1 MFLWWFVFLVCYV
14 MICVNDTATPEIY
27 PYSHSFPTRHSSE
40 LCIGRAFERRR
51 WTLGSGAEGDAMS
64 CWENCWESCWRGSA
78 RKRQEGQETVQV
90 WPLCSSSARLAGRAP
105 AAAATSSATRRA

>member
-1 MFLWWFVFLVCYV
+1 MSRFNVQMQDF
-14 MICVNDTATPEIY
+14 
-27 PYSHSFPTRHSSE
+27 SSSTYE
-40 LCIGRAFERRR
+40 CIGRAFERLL

-90 WPLCSSSARLAGRAP
+90 WHLCSSSARLAGRAP
-105 AAAATSSATRRA
+105 ARAEVRRVGKQGVRACRTRGS

>member
-1 MFLWWFVFLVCYV
+1 MQDF
-14 MICVNDTATPEIY
+14 
-27 PYSHSFPTRHSSE
+27 SSSTYE
-40 LCIGRAFERRR
+40 CIGRAFERLL

-90 WPLCSSSARLAGRAP
+90 WPLCSSTARLAGRAP
-105 AAAATSSATRRA
+105 AAAATPSATPRPHLGAGSQTRYPTHTPK